1 MKLAEKVNNEITLA
15 MKSRDEVKLRTF
27 RNVKAAFL
35 LLQSSGNDV
44 NEEEYQ
50 KAIQKMAKQL
60 RDSIEIFTK
69 EGRTDLVK
77 KESEEL
83 EIITTLLPK
92 QLSEDEITN
101 KVKDIIATT
110 GFSTM
115 KDMGKVMPLAMK
127 ATSGVADGKLVSE
140 IVKKLL
146 GQ

>member
-35 LLQSSGNDV
+35 LLQSSGNEV
-44 NEEEYQ
+44 VEEEYMKAVQ
-50 KAIQKMAKQL
+50 KLAKQL
-60 RDSIEIFTK
+60 RDSIEIFSK
-69 EGRTDLVK
+69 EGRTDLAK

-83 EIITTLLPK
+83 EIITSLLPK
-92 QLSEDEITN
+92 QLNEEEITA
-101 KVKDIIATT
+101 KVQEIINIS
-110 GFSTM
+110 GFNTM
-115 KDMGKVMPLAMK
+115 KDMGKVMPMAMK
-127 ATSGVADGKLVSE
+127 ATSGVADGKIVSE